1 MTKTDS
7 PTTQNLYEWLKTKVN
22 QEMAPVPLGE
32 VLPSVPSQGDKEAL
46 FRDFF
51 TLMVNH
57 SIEIGC
63 VTGAKGQVM
72 VRLLQPTQFA
82 MDDHIIKVWIS
93 TIHIMH
99 ALFGKVSCPEFSKY
113 TQNYFSAFPLMVVLK
128 QENAVFT
135 DWVVLSRFLTNF
147 FSSGYP
153 MNLTEFGLDTGDFM
167 TFYEEIYAQQNLF
180 QRLGWLE
187 FGFDRQCPYAESIL
201 TPALLNIIK
210 ITTPKNKKVRM
221 GRRQFQGVFQKIS
234 CQDLQPCTL
243 YLDAREQSLFEML
256 GKMSYAP
263 KRPLTVLLSGKSG
276 TGKTEWV
283 YQLARQVNADVF
295 QLNFHHI
302 KSKWV
307 GETEKNIYFAFEQ
320 YQKQRLKAE
329 RPVFMLLNEAD
340 GLLGKRISAQN
351 SNDAFYNA
359 VQSALLEI
367 LEHFEGHLFATT
379 NRFDNIDQAYHR
391 RFTFKVNLEGLDAH
405 GRKKLIANLPF
416 YHKLPSAV
424 LHWLA
429 EGQWTAGEFKQLE
442 QKLAFVMDGGDPDE
456 ALLMAILTEEGLL
469 GRSAPLGFQRP
480 FFHILQSS
488 LQFPSIQS

>member
-1 MTKTDS
+1 MTKPDS
-7 PTTQNLYEWLKTKVN
+7 PTSQHLYDWLKTKVN
-22 QEMAPVPLGE
+22 QEMTPVPLGE
-32 VLPSVPSQGDKEAL
+32 ILPSVPSQGDKEVL

-51 TLMVNH
+51 SLMVHH
-57 SIEIGC
+57 SIEVGY

-72 VRLLQPTQFA
+72 VRLLQPAQFP
-82 MDDHIIKVWIS
+82 MDEHLLKVWTS
-93 TIHIMH
+93 TIHVLH
-99 ALFGKVSCPEFSKY
+99 ALFGEVSYPEFSKY
-113 TQNYFSAFPLMVVLK
+113 TQKHFISFPLMLVLK
-128 QENAVFT
+128 EENAAFT

-153 MNLTEFGLDTGDFM
+153 MSLTEFGLDTGDFM
-167 TFYEEIYAQQNLF
+167 TFYEEINAQQHLF

-187 FGFDRQCPYAESIL
+187 FGFDRQSPYAECTL
-201 TPALLNIIK
+201 TPALLSVIK
-210 ITTPKNKKVRM
+210 TIDKKKEMRS
-221 GRRQFQGVFQKIS
+221 GRRQFQGVFQQIS

-243 YLDAREQSLFEML
+243 YLNTREQALFDML
-256 GKMSYAP
+256 RKMSHAP

-307 GETEKNIYFAFEQ
+307 GETEKNIYFTFEQ
-320 YQKQRLKAE
+320 YQKQRLKSA

-340 GLLGKRISAQN
+340 GLLGRRISTQN

-359 VQSALLEI
+359 MQSALLEI
-367 LEHFEGHLFATT
+367 LEHFEGQLFATT

-391 RFTFKVNLEGLDAH
+391 RFTFKINLEGLDAH
-405 GRKKLIANLPF
+405 GRKKMIANLPF
-416 YHKLPSAV
+416 YHKLPSAI
-424 LHWLA
+424 LNWLA

-456 ALLMAILTEEGLL
+456 ALLMALLKEEEGLF
-469 GRSAPLGFQRP
+469 GRTASLGFQKPSFHMLQVPLQRP
-480 FFHILQSS
+480 AIES
-488 LQFPSIQS
+488 